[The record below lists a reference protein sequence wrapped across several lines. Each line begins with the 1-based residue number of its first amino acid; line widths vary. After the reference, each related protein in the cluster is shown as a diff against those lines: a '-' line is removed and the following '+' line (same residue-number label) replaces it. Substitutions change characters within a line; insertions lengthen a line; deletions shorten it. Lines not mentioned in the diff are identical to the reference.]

1 MIVDVAHRWRL
12 RENRAWT
19 GIRLYV
25 PEKSPRGSEVDTI
38 VLHQWGAAAELSL
51 QARGRIHRGESN
63 EAAEWAKRCERVPY
77 HFSAT
82 VLSDGTPL
90 VVRAWP
96 GEAYTNHAGAMNA
109 RSIGVGVVGLFPRF
123 SDDFDNALTEAVQEA
138 VRAAAEE
145 VRHLAPASYSA
156 RQCDAPVRLLTHSQ
170 TAAKPADPGEQIIS
184 ALAPLSPHAIAV
196 EPGHSAGD
204 GSPWPDRWARHFS

>member
-1 MIVDVAHRWRL
+1 MLVDVAHRWRL
-12 RENRAWT
+12 RENRAWS

-96 GEAYTNHAGAMNA
+96 GEAYTNHAGSMNS
-109 RSIGVGVVGLFPRF
+109 RSIGVGIVGLLPRF
-123 SDDFDNALTEAVQEA
+123 SDDFDTALNEAVQEA

-145 VRHLAPASYSA
+145 VRRLAPASYSA

-170 TAAKPADPGEQIIS
+170 TAAKPADPGEQIIR
-184 ALAPLSPHAIAV
+184 ALAPLSPHV
-196 EPGHSAGD
+196 TETRPGYWAGD